1 MAFLY
6 FLNVFFFIPV
16 YIFTLNLYR
25 KSFKYSFYSI
35 PSFLII
41 LSLPILLIK
50 RIGSSIIDLVK
61 FDDPYFQF
69 SILMDNFHLCI
80 VTFQIVILLKY
91 LNYLE
96 LIFFKIFKIF
106 KIFNVRKIHRNN
118 SNLIFYLTLF
128 CYIILFLILTNT
140 NTNTVAWILNPRNG
154 YQFSREG
161 AGIWYAFSIIFL
173 GVNSVILF
181 IYRINSFK
189 SFSILA
195 ILYTYLWYLFGGK
208 AYLISFFALLLLSTT
223 IHFHYKMTK
232 RIFIVGL
239 YSVSSIIL
247 LLFFN
252 KGFDFTFSESV
263 NSIFRYFDHYYYSS
277 QFYSDVFN
285 SKFDFFYGKI
295 YATNFYKYIPRIIF
309 SDKPYV
315 YGSVLLNE
323 IYTPGM
329 AELGH
334 TPEFAGQASYFADF
348 GILGVLMFNLL
359 DLNFLVKSFFYI
371 LILKN
376 AKNKESMCNSI
387 YFAPIVFSFAPAFSQ
402 FISFPFDIFLLILFS
417 IIFSFFYKK
426 KYVVSIR

>member
-1 MAFLY
+1 
-6 FLNVFFFIPV
+6 
-16 YIFTLNLYR
+16 
-25 KSFKYSFYSI
+25 
-35 PSFLII
+35 
-41 LSLPILLIK
+41 
-50 RIGSSIIDLVK
+50 
-61 FDDPYFQF
+61 
-69 SILMDNFHLCI
+69 MDNFQLCI

-91 LNYLE
+91 LNYFE

-106 KIFNVRKIHRNN
+106 KIFNVKKIHRTN
-118 SNLIFYLTLF
+118 SNLIFYFTF
-128 CYIILFLILTNT
+128 SCYLISFLILTNT
-140 NTNTVAWILNPRNG
+140 NTTTAEWILNPRNG

-208 AYLISFFALLLLSTT
+208 AYIISFFALLLLSTT
-223 IHFHYKMTK
+223 VHFQYKITK

-239 YSVSSIIL
+239 YSVISILL

-252 KGFDFTFSESV
+252 NGFDFTFSDSV
-263 NSIFRYFDHYYYSS
+263 DSVFSYFDHYYYSS
-277 QFYSDVFN
+277 QFYNDVFN

-295 YATNFYKYIPRIIF
+295 FVTNFYKYIPRALF

-323 IYTPGM
+323 IYLPEM

-334 TPEFAGQASYFADF
+334 TPEFAGQAPYFADF
-348 GILGVLMFNLL
+348 GIFGVLIFNLF
-359 DLNFLVKSFFYI
+359 DLNFLFKSFFYL

-376 AKNKESMCNSI
+376 AKNKDSMCNSI

-402 FISFPFDIFLLILFS
+402 FISFPFDIFLLILFA
-417 IIFSFFYKK
+417 IIFSFFYNK
-426 KYVVSIR
+426 KYASSLR